1 MRVAGEQMELLLLT
15 QNEQL
20 RLKAN
25 SKVASSTPH
34 PEGSWEYRVTSH
46 PLWGDGITRQLNQ

>member
-1 MRVAGEQMELLLLT
+1 MELLLLT

-25 SKVASSTPH
+25 SKVAPSTLH
-34 PEGSWEYRVTSH
+34 PEGSWEYRVTH
-46 PLWGDGITRQLNQ
+46 PGVMASLGS

>member
-1 MRVAGEQMELLLLT
+1 MELLLLT